1 MIIHIHVDSFAV
13 LQCIP
18 ARFTAALS
26 FGKPLPRFFAPLQK
40 TCTQKAQPDSH
51 AFQYVYSSADTMNSI
66 YHRPN
71 PLLQCRQIIR
81 PWAFIKHLVRQI
93 SRQFP
98 RRKQG
103 IPCVF
108 AQYALPHIQFA
119 VSSFPTILDI
129 ISLPIQSTC
138 NFADAL
144 IHFSSTLPHPA
155 IYVNRN
161 SPPVFYLPLF
171 YSISKSKFP
180 CYNMFRK
187 Q

>member
-1 MIIHIHVDSFAV
+1 MRLPRFLIHHGHTKNDHGCLPSRHGSPMIIHIHVDSFAV

-81 PWAFIKHLVRQI
+81 PWAFTKPPSPVK
-93 SRQFP
+93 
-98 RRKQG
+98 RRTRSSIWIIAHRNELCQAPCKAD
-103 IPCVF
+103 IP
-108 AQYALPHIQFA
+108 A
-119 VSSFPTILDI
+119 VSPPETRHTLRLCTIRPATYSVCGIL
-129 ISLPIQSTC
+129 
-138 NFADAL
+138 
-144 IHFSSTLPHPA
+144 FSHNT
-155 IYVNRN
+155 
-161 SPPVFYLPLF
+161 
-171 YSISKSKFP
+171 
-180 CYNMFRK
+180 
-187 Q
+187 